1 MNKNKVYPKYM
12 VFLPLVIFVIFFV
25 IPSTFGYLYAFTD
38 WSATRS
44 GFSDLHFTGVQNLID
59 MITNRKVPVALGN
72 TFIYAIIKT
81 FVVTILGLALA
92 YILNREIKSKNALRT
107 LYFLPAV
114 LSPLVVGLIFSAVFQ
129 TRGGT
134 ANEILKL
141 FGADTVQ
148 WLGSRWT
155 GVFAISFA
163 EVWRNVGYAMV
174 ISLAGM
180 QSVSSDYIE
189 AAKIDGASE
198 WQCYINITLPL
209 IMPTVNVNILFSLI
223 YGLKMFDLIYV
234 MTGGGPGG
242 STESFGTLML
252 NEMCAGRYATSVAVN
267 LIFTVILV
275 AVAVL
280 YKKFSERWEQA
291 V

>member
-44 GFSDLHFTGVQNLID
+44 GFSDIQFTGFQNLID

-92 YILNREIKSKNALRT
+92 YILNREIRSKNALRT

-252 NEMCAGRYATSVAVN
+252 NEMGAGRYATSVAVN

>member
-1 MNKNKVYPKYM
+1 MNKDKVYPKYM
-12 VFLPLVIFVIFFV
+12 VFLPLILFVIFFV
-25 IPSTFGYLYAFTD
+25 IPSTLGYAYAFTD

-44 GFSDLHFTGVQNLID
+44 KFSDISFVGWTNLAD
-59 MITNRKVPVALGN
+59 MITNRKVPIALVN
-72 TFIYAIIKT
+72 TFIYAIVKT
-81 FVVTILGLALA
+81 VIVTILGLVLA
-92 YILNREIKSKNALRT
+92 YILNRKIKSRNALRT

-114 LSPLVVGLIFSAVFQ
+114 LSPLVVGLIFCAVFQ
-129 TRGGT
+129 NRGGT
-134 ANEILKL
+134 ANEILAL
-141 FGADTVQ
+141 FGAKSVQ
-148 WLGSRWT
+148 WFGGRWT
-155 GVFAISFA
+155 GIFAISFA

-189 AAKIDGASE
+189 AAHIDGANE
-198 WQCYINITLPL
+198 WQTYIHVTLPL

-234 MTGGGPGG
+234 MTGGGPGS

-252 NEMCAGRYATSVAVN
+252 NEMGAGRYATSVAVN
-267 LIFTVILV
+267 LIFTIILIV
-275 AVAVL
+275 VAVL

>member
-44 GFSDLHFTGVQNLID
+44 GFSDITFTGFQNLID

-92 YILNREIKSKNALRT
+92 YILNREIRSKNALRT

-129 TRGGT
+129 TRGAT

-141 FGADTVQ
+141 LGADTVQ

-252 NEMCAGRYATSVAVN
+252 NEMGAGRYATSVAVN

>member
-44 GFSDLHFTGVQNLID
+44 GFSDITFTGFQNLID

-92 YILNREIKSKNALRT
+92 YILNREIRSKNALRT

-252 NEMCAGRYATSVAVN
+252 NEMGAGRYATSVAVN

>member
-1 MNKNKVYPKYM
+1 MNKDKVYPKYM
-12 VFLPLVIFVIFFV
+12 VFLPLILFVIFFV
-25 IPSTFGYLYAFTD
+25 IPSTVGYLYAFTD

-44 GFSDLHFTGVQNLID
+44 KFSDISFVGWSNLIG
-59 MITNRKVPVALGN
+59 MITNRKVPVALVN
-72 TFIYAIIKT
+72 TFIYAIVKT
-81 FVVTILGLALA
+81 VVVTVLGLFLA
-92 YILNREIKSKNALRT
+92 YILNRKIRSRNALRT

-129 TRGGT
+129 NRGGT
-134 ANEILKL
+134 ANAILTL
-141 FGADTVQ
+141 LGMEPVQ
-148 WLGSRWT
+148 WLGARWT

-180 QSVSSDYIE
+180 QSISSDYIE
-189 AAKIDGASE
+189 AAHIDGANE
-198 WQCYINITLPL
+198 WQTYVHVTLPL

-234 MTGGGPGG
+234 MTAGGPGG

-252 NEMCAGRYATSVAVN
+252 NEMGAGRYAASVAVN

-275 AVAVL
+275 IVAVL
-280 YKKFSERWEQA
+280 YKKFSERWERA

>member
-1 MNKNKVYPKYM
+1 MNKDKIYPKYM
-12 VFLPLVIFVIFFV
+12 VFLPLIIFVVFFV
-25 IPSTFGYLYAFTD
+25 VPSTFGYLYAFTD

-44 GFSDLHFTGVQNLID
+44 KFSDIQFTGLQNLID

-72 TFIYAIIKT
+72 TFIYAIVKT
-81 FVVTILGLALA
+81 VIVTILGLALA
-92 YILNREIKSKNALRT
+92 YILNRKIHFKNALRT

-114 LSPLVVGLIFSAVFQ
+114 LSPLVVGLVFSAVFQ

-134 ANEILKL
+134 ANEILKF
-141 FGADTVQ
+141 FGQDAVQ
-148 WLGSRWT
+148 WFGGRWT

-180 QSVSSDYIE
+180 QSVPSDYIE
-189 AAKIDGASE
+189 AAYIDGASE
-198 WQCYINITLPL
+198 WKAYINITLPL

-234 MTGGGPGG
+234 MTNGGPGG

-252 NEMCAGRYATSVAVN
+252 TEMGTGRYATSVAVN

-275 AVAVL
+275 VVAVL
-280 YKKFSERWEQA
+280 YKKFSERWEQI

>member
-44 GFSDLHFTGVQNLID
+44 GFSDIHFTGVQNLID

-189 AAKIDGASE
+189 AAKSDGASE

-252 NEMCAGRYATSVAVN
+252 NEMGAGRYATSVAVN

>member
-1 MNKNKVYPKYM
+1 
-12 VFLPLVIFVIFFV
+12 
-25 IPSTFGYLYAFTD
+25 
-38 WSATRS
+38 
-44 GFSDLHFTGVQNLID
+44 

-252 NEMCAGRYATSVAVN
+252 NEMGAGRYATSVAVN

>member
-1 MNKNKVYPKYM
+1 MNKDKVYPKYM
-12 VFLPLVIFVIFFV
+12 VFLPLIIFLIFFV
-25 IPSTFGYLYAFTD
+25 VPSTFGYLYAFTD
-38 WSATRS
+38 WSSTRS
-44 GFSDLHFTGVQNLID
+44 KFSDLTFVGMKNLID
-59 MITNRKVPVALGN
+59 MVTNRKIPIALLN
-72 TFIYAIIKT
+72 TFIYAIVKT
-81 FVVTILGLALA
+81 VVVTILGLVLA
-92 YILNREIKSKNALRT
+92 YIVNRKIFCRNALRT
-107 LYFLPAV
+107 IYFVPAV
-114 LSPLVVGLIFSAVFQ
+114 LSSLVVGLIFSAVFQ

-134 ANEILKL
+134 ANEIIQL
-141 FGADTVQ
+141 FGFDRVQ

-189 AAKIDGASE
+189 AAYIDGANE
-198 WQCYINITLPL
+198 WQTYIKVTLPL

-234 MTGGGPGG
+234 MTGGGPG
-242 STESFGTLML
+242 STTESFGTLMM
-252 NEMCAGRYATSVAVN
+252 NEMGTGRYANSVSVN
-267 LIFTVILV
+267 LIFTILLVVV
-275 AVAVL
+275 AYL
-280 YKKFSERWEQA
+280 YKKFSERWEKM

>member
-44 GFSDLHFTGVQNLID
+44 GFSDITFTGFQNLID

-92 YILNREIKSKNALRT
+92 YILNREIRSKNALRT

-141 FGADTVQ
+141 LGADTVQ

-209 IMPTVNVNILFSLI
+209 IMPTV
-223 YGLKMFDLIYV
+223 LKMFDLIYV

-252 NEMCAGRYATSVAVN
+252 NEMGAGRYATSVAVN

>member
-44 GFSDLHFTGVQNLID
+44 GFSDIHFTGVQNLID

-252 NEMCAGRYATSVAVN
+252 NEMGAGRYATSVAVN